1 MALNLLLFGFLG
13 MLFVACGIPAEPASS
28 KASFKTIS
36 FSRWNKKSL
45 DVCWEFT
52 SNATQTFRSE
62 IENQVYRAYER
73 TVIKFVGW
81 QKCTPEKPSDVRL
94 FLYDDAGS
102 NWNRDFRA
110 YINTLVEENDS
121 KKPGAGH
128 PRLRDANRPMRLV
141 LNRTFKDADPE
152 FQVLFAELN
161 SMGKRNIALTAAI
174 HEFGHAIGLR
184 HEDAHPE
191 RTCDDFAE
199 QPGDAPGEFRVV
211 SAYNPFS
218 FMSRCYYRTFN
229 FNLSII
235 YPNAKDVE
243 GINILYADS
252 EN

>member
-102 NWNRDFRA
+102 IWNRDFRA
-110 YINTLVEENDS
+110 YINTLV
-121 KKPGAGH
+121 
-128 PRLRDANRPMRLV
+128 
-141 LNRTFKDADPE
+141 
-152 FQVLFAELN
+152 
-161 SMGKRNIALTAAI
+161 
-174 HEFGHAIGLR
+174 
-184 HEDAHPE
+184 
-191 RTCDDFAE
+191 
-199 QPGDAPGEFRVV
+199 
-211 SAYNPFS
+211 
-218 FMSRCYYRTFN
+218 
-229 FNLSII
+229 
-235 YPNAKDVE
+235 
-243 GINILYADS
+243 
-252 EN
+252 